1 MGKRMGLVV
10 VGIALLAAPITAAAQ
25 SPWAN
30 EVSYADQACGKLK
43 YGLKN
48 ALLGWTSIIRD
59 PIKANENGENFF
71 VGLGRG
77 VINGV
82 GQTVGGV
89 LHAVTFPITQIDV
102 PLPAGG
108 TDVFE

>member
-1 MGKRMGLVV
+1 MGKQVGLVL
-10 VGIALLAAPITAAAQ
+10 VGIALLAAPMTAAAQ

-30 EVSYADQACGKLK
+30 EASYADQAGGKLK

-48 ALLGWTSIIRD
+48 ALLGWTSLVRD
-59 PIKANENGENFF
+59 PIKANENGENFL
-71 VGLGRG
+71 VGLSRG
-77 VINGV
+77 VINSI

-89 LHAVTFPITQIDV
+89 LHAVTFPIPQIDF